1 MELNIAEFKNPQTIT
16 SATALAV
23 SIGSILYMQKQINNI
38 KFDLEELKGHF
49 NAIITVMD
57 PKSNEKIDQ
66 LIKAVKSMDAKI
78 CAHDQQLRSLGSES
92 NIDRSEPTVKRYV
105 RFTPKAKTNEV
116 FTGISL
122 KQPEVDTHLDA
133 DLRAMQD

>member
-116 FTGISL
+116 FTGINL

>member
-1 MELNIAEFKNPQTIT
+1 MELNITEFKNPQTIT

-116 FTGISL
+116 FTGINL